1 MRRMCAVILRR
12 PYSPSGVIFRFV
24 VPSGSVTVV
33 QAVSRTAST
42 TIASVTV
49 RGEIRPC
56 RVIKHDGV
64 WREADMLENAAE
76 PLAHTPGG
84 LSGERGGVPRV
95 RVRER
100 HHEHMHPGAYPWMT
114 TSASPKSACAIPGS
128 HRSSLN
134 PHQAGGAPDAT
145 VSPNAE
151 LLNTTR

>member
-76 PLAHTPGG
+76 PSHTHSEVSGSAAAYLAFEYGNVITSTCTRVRTPG
-84 LSGERGGVPRV
+84 
-95 RVRER
+95 
-100 HHEHMHPGAYPWMT
+100 
-114 TSASPKSACAIPGS
+114 
-128 HRSSLN
+128 
-134 PHQAGGAPDAT
+134 
-145 VSPNAE
+145 
-151 LLNTTR
+151 